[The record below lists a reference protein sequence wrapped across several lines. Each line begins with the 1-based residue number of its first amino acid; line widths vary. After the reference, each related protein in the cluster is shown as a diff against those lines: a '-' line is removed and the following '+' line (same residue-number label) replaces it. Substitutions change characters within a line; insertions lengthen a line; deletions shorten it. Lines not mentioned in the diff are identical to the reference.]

1 MKKLLLL
8 FIFFTFSVNSQV
20 LSNDDSTALILGNI
34 GTDLTGVTPGQNN
47 WQTLIAATASPPGQN
62 SDFQIVNIGGLYGN
76 AIQIIG
82 PSSTTG
88 SRFIF
93 KGGFFLIPIAI
104 LLFYTLYLIF
114 ERIFYIRK
122 VAKIDHH
129 LMSDVRN
136 NLNAGNIEMALS
148 VAERNGTALGNV
160 IAEGVMT
167 IGRPIS
173 EIESNME
180 RAGNIEV
187 GQMEH
192 KLGQLGLIA
201 GIAPTLGFIG
211 TISGVIKIFYSIS
224 VTEDISIG
232 NISGGLYEKMIS
244 SGAGLLVGIIAYSA
258 YHLLNGRI
266 DDFALAIQKQVLE
279 FVSIIQRPNHAN
291 KTK

>member
-1 MKKLLLL
+1 MISS
-8 FIFFTFSVNSQV
+8 FIQLQV
-20 LSNDDSTALILGNI
+20 DTLSN
-34 GTDLTGVTPGQNN
+34 
-47 WQTLIAATASPPGQN
+47 AASSAVADKLP
-62 SDFQIVNIGGLYGN
+62 VNTEISVLE
-76 AIQIIG
+76 
-82 PSSTTG
+82 
-88 SRFIF
+88 FIF
-93 KGGFFLIPIAI
+93 KGGFFLIPISI

-114 ERIFYIRK
+114 ERIFYIKK
-122 VAKIDHH
+122 VAKIDQH
-129 LMSDVRN
+129 LISDIRN
-136 NLNAGNIEMALS
+136 NLSSGNIDLALS
-148 VAERNGTALGNV
+148 VAQRNGTALGNV
-160 IAEGVMT
+160 LAEGVLT
-167 IGRPIS
+167 IGRPIA

-187 GQMEH
+187 AQMER

-244 SGAGLLVGIIAYSA
+244 SGSGLIVGIIAYSA